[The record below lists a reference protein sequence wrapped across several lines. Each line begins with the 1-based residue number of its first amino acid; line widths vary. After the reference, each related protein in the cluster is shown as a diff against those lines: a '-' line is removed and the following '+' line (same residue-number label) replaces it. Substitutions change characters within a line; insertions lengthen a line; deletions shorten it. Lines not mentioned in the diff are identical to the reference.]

1 VAGIHAG
8 VVQLEGGR
16 LLALGRGDTIEG
28 RMPMSISDDMGE
40 SWTYH
45 PSPFPPIGGGQRL
58 VLMRLREG
66 SLFLASFTGDRQ
78 DQTPMKITD
87 ASGCKRPVTGLFGA
101 VSFNEGETWPHIRLI
116 SDDGPGREIET
127 TNAHLF
133 TMGFNSAEPGG
144 YMAACQSP
152 DGLVHLIS
160 SKQHYAFNLS
170 WLRTSP
176 PSAVQG

>member
-1 VAGIHAG
+1 
-8 VVQLEGGR
+8 
-16 LLALGRGDTIEG
+16 
-28 RMPMSISDDMGE
+28 MSISDDMGE

-45 PSPFPPIGGGQRL
+45 PGPFPPIGGGQRL
-58 VLMRLREG
+58 VLIRLREG
-66 SLFLASFTGDRQ
+66 SLFLASFTGDQQ
-78 DQTPMKITD
+78 DQAPMEITD
-87 ASGCKRPVTGLFGA
+87 TSGCKRPVTGLFGA
-101 VSFNEGETWPHIRLI
+101 VSFDEGETWPHLRLI
-116 SDDGPGREIET
+116 SDDGLGREIET
-127 TNAHLF
+127 TNAQRF
-133 TMGFNSAEPGG
+133 TMGFDSAEPGG